1 MNELDYLLSEYRD
14 RIDMLQTAVGAGNC
28 TSFDEYKHT
37 CGQIRGLESAC
48 MLITD
53 LKKRMENSDE

>member
-1 MNELDYLLSEYRD
+1 MNELDYLLKEYRE
-14 RIDMLQTAVGAGNC
+14 RIDMLKQAAAAGNC

-53 LKKRMENSDE
+53 LKKRMETSDE

>member
-1 MNELDYLLSEYRD
+1 MNDLDYLLSEYRD
-14 RIDMLQTAVGAGNC
+14 RIDMLKQAVAAGNC
-28 TSFDEYKHT
+28 NSFDEYKHT

>member
-1 MNELDYLLSEYRD
+1 MNELDYLLSEFRD
-14 RIDMLQTAVGAGNC
+14 RIDMLKQAAAAGNC

-53 LKKRMENSDE
+53 LKKRLESSDD